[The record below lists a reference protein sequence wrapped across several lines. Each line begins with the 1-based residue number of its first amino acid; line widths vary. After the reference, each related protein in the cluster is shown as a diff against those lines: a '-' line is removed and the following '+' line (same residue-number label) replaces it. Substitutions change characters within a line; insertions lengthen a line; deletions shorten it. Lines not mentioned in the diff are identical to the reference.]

1 MRILLAHNSLYYP
14 SHGGGDKSN
23 RLLMEAL
30 AERGHEV
37 RVVTRVENF
46 GDADHEKLL
55 RELQSSQGTV
65 FFADTANAPSALS
78 QGAELELVW
87 KSSSHLTLQGGVGL
101 LATASVF
108 TSNGTANSVPAAA

>member
-1 MRILLAHNSLYYP
+1 MRILLAHNSLYFP

-37 RVVTRVENF
+37 RVVTRVESF

-55 RELQSSQGTV
+55 RELQISRGRGGHIRSFGRAFCPCMEWMFELLREIRRCAHSSRGR
-65 FFADTANAPSALS
+65 LR
-78 QGAELELVW
+78 
-87 KSSSHLTLQGGVGL
+87 SSIPT
-101 LATASVF
+101 
-108 TSNGTANSVPAAA
+108 